1 MALIGY
7 ARVSTAD
14 QSLEAQEAQLRVA
27 GCVEVYSDVMTGSA
41 ASRPQWDAC
50 RKGLRDGDSLV
61 ITRLDRAGRSL
72 RHLLEISDELDKKG
86 VTLTVLD
93 QGIDT
98 STSQGRLSFGLLGV
112 VAEFERALISE
123 RTKSAMAVRSRGRS
137 GGRPKALSP
146 KALERAQQLYEAG
159 QMTVKEVARAVG
171 VSEATLYRSITT
183 ESSRRKAGKQ
193 QDTANVQ

>member
-1 MALIGY
+1 
-7 ARVSTAD
+7 
-14 QSLEAQEAQLRVA
+14 
-27 GCVEVYSDVMTGSA
+27 
-41 ASRPQWDAC
+41 
-50 RKGLRDGDSLV
+50 
-61 ITRLDRAGRSL
+61 
-72 RHLLEISDELDKKG
+72 
-86 VTLTVLD
+86 
-93 QGIDT
+93 
-98 STSQGRLSFGLLGV
+98 
-112 VAEFERALISE
+112 
-123 RTKSAMAVRSRGRS
+123 MAVRSRGRS